1 MPLKIRCPHCRKV
14 LLAEQDTAGE
24 ERLCP
29 ACGNPLSVPVLIHDA
44 DIAADAGPT
53 EVAARCAHC
62 GHGMA
67 PGTTFCP
74 KCLREVDTGRRLP
87 LGRRLRLIS
96 ARKWVAGLLLIVG
109 VPLAAFVGFNLFL
122 DWRTARRPTGEFTP
136 VTASVLPTRD
146 RAAELLQADA
156 PAGRIA
162 ALASLDRLGRL
173 AAADLATELE
183 ASLRGSESRTARQV
197 RNQRAAVLWLGR
209 FGDAACLPVLAEA
222 SERKGLRN
230 DALWSRVVLGDASA
244 VAPLCDY
251 WLVQSR
257 RTLFLARAIEQMGAD
272 AHPAATAYLKRIRGE
287 QRRTR
292 LALRRAGVAALTRL
306 AASYWECLAWLGQER
321 LDVDLFGAELYELA
335 KPVDEGAIDVS
346 EAVRGMR
353 SARDALESV
362 GHDGTPSSRA
372 ACALLLAK
380 FAPQYKSARGRVVA
394 GLAKSIPACTPL
406 EQQRIVWALSQLSGR
421 QFDAP
426 GATRQAPRGPEG
438 VDRDI
443 VIAAVRWARSAG
455 VANPPDV
462 RTPRPA
468 YPRPPRLS
476 RLVVPRRRQAERDLL
491 IQISHGWKSARL
503 AVDSWLDYGIG
514 CTPHLAELLN
524 PGQRDPQLHSVMAAM
539 LITAECDAV
548 EQREMLKIW
557 QDASDQPAW
566 VRGLARTVL
575 ASMQSRR
582 RGDLGDWPD
591 GLDLSSLRTQGR
603 AGPSWNDFG
612 RVIAAGGQRMIERLT
627 DPSRTSLPPEQ
638 RARLES
644 AARRAAQN
652 RGNNERRRGAP

>member
-29 ACGNPLSVPVLIHDA
+29 ACGNPISVPVPIHDA

-53 EVAARCAHC
+53 EVAARCVYC

-87 LGRRLRLIS
+87 LGRRLRLVS
-96 ARKWVAGLLLIVG
+96 ARRWVTGLLLIAG
-109 VPLAAFVGFNLFL
+109 VPLAVFVGFNLFL
-122 DWRTARRPTGEFTP
+122 DWRTARRSAGEFTP
-136 VTASVLPTRD
+136 VKASVFPTGD
-146 RAAELLQADA
+146 RAVELLQADT
-156 PAGRIA
+156 PAGRMA

-173 AAADLATELE
+173 AAADVATELE
-183 ASLRGSESRTARQV
+183 ASLRRSESRNAQQV
-197 RNQRAAVLWLGR
+197 RNQQAAVLWLGR
-209 FGDAACLPVLAEA
+209 FGNEACVPVLAEA
-222 SERKGLRN
+222 TGRTALRS
-230 DALWSRVVLGDASA
+230 DALWSRVMLGDGSA
-244 VAPLCDY
+244 IDPLCDL

-257 RTLFLARAIEQMGAD
+257 RTLFLARAVEQMGANAD
-272 AHPAATAYLKRIRGE
+272 PAAAAYLKRVRGR

-306 AASYWECLAWLGQER
+306 AASYWESLAWLGQEKK
-321 LDVDLFGAELYELA
+321 DVDLFGAELYELA
-335 KPVDEGAIDVS
+335 KPADEGASGLS

-362 GHDGTPSSRA
+362 GHEGSPASRA

-380 FAPQYKSARGRVVA
+380 FAPQYKSARARVVS
-394 GLAKSIPACTPL
+394 GLAKILPQCTPL
-406 EQQRIVWALSQLSGR
+406 EQQRIAWALSQLSGR

-426 GATRQAPRGPEG
+426 GATRPAPRGPEEI
-438 VDRDI
+438 DRDI
-443 VIAAVRWARSAG
+443 VIAAVQWARSAG

-476 RLVVPRRRQAERDLL
+476 RLVAPRRRQAERDLL
-491 IQISHGWKSARL
+491 NQISRGWESARM
-503 AVDSWLDYGIG
+503 AVDPWLDYGIG
-514 CTPHLAELLN
+514 CTPRLSALLN
-524 PGQRDPQLHSVMAAM
+524 PGQRDPKLHSVLAAM

-548 EQREMLKIW
+548 EQREMLEIW
-557 QDASDQPAW
+557 QHASDQPAW

-591 GLDLSSLRTQGR
+591 GLDLSSVRTQGR
-603 AGPSWNDFG
+603 SGPSWSDFG
-612 RVIAAGGQRMIERLT
+612 RVIAAGGQPMIERLT

-652 RGNNERRRGAP
+652 RRDNDRRRAPP